1 MALYAGSQITNSSD
15 KLMKISDEYL
25 YHKIKNPSENI
36 LAKIRYLRIIHNIDI
51 KRYSVLKKELPY
63 IVCGCFNPPFRR
75 TENFAFINSFIIDID
90 NITQK
95 GLSIESI
102 KNQLVTDNRILM
114 LFISPSQDGL
124 KVIFRLSER
133 CYDSGI
139 YSLFYKVFVKQLS
152 EQYNLNQ
159 VIDTK
164 TCDVSRACFI
174 SWDPDIYYNESAE
187 SININNY
194 VNTSSDIF
202 LKEKS
207 EMERIVKNQ
216 NDSTTNNSTDSEKDP
231 GQESIIKIKEI
242 LKLRK
247 TKQEKTPIYI
257 PDQLLE
263 IMDDLKAYIEEYG
276 IQVSEIISISYGKKI
291 RMKLNNKESEVNVF
305 YGKKGFTVVQSPR
318 CGTNTELNQLTSDII
333 DCFFS

>member
-1 MALYAGSQITNSSD
+1 MAMYAGSQITNSSD

-25 YHKIKNPSENI
+25 YHKIKNPSDNI

-63 IVCGCFNPPFRR
+63 IVCGCFNPPYRR
-75 TENFAFINSFIIDID
+75 TENFAFIDSFIIDID

-102 KNQLVTDNRILM
+102 KNKLVTDNRVLM

-152 EQYNLNQ
+152 DQYNLNQ

-174 SWDPDIYYNESAE
+174 SWDPDVYYNESAE
-187 SININNY
+187 TININDF

-207 EMERIVKNQ
+207 EMERIIKNQ
-216 NDSTTNNSTDSEKDP
+216 NDSTTNNSSDSEKDP

-247 TKQEKTPIYI
+247 TKLEKTPIYV
-257 PDQLLE
+257 PEQLLE

-276 IQVSEIISISYGKKI
+276 IQVSEIITISYGKKI
-291 RMKLNNKESEVNVF
+291 RMKLNKKESEVNVF

-318 CGTNTELNQLTSDII
+318 CGTDTELNQLTADII
-333 DCFFS
+333 NCFFS